1 MGKEVDK
8 FIYIEH
14 PIRLMI
20 IIIFTVGISL
30 LADNYLYGI
39 FGMDNYVVVHLI
51 LEMLIIAAAISII
64 IHVITVMRYSV
75 TNRLVFL
82 IGIFASITVIEV
94 LHTISYP
101 GMPFF
106 FYESDMSR
114 TIWLYMFTRFSLP
127 IGLGLFFFIKLRQ
140 VDARYMLAST
150 IIATIILSSYIIL
163 VYMPSSPLPLLI
175 DAQGA
180 TSLKLSL
187 HGLAMILQVAFIFI
201 VMKKGTKKKNLY
213 YIFASICLLIS
224 DALFIMFPDKFSI
237 NNFVGHL
244 FQLVAY
250 YMIVQTIY
258 YSGIEKPYRE
268 ILEAKDS
275 LEKSE
280 RIAHK
285 LAYYDELT
293 GLPNERYFKE
303 RLNHALIERKGEKT
317 VIVLEIDR
325 LLMIRSTL
333 GSNYADIFKQK
344 VAQKIV
350 QILASQY
357 SLYLL
362 REELFAIYLE
372 DLDDWH
378 LYRIIQN
385 FQKMME
391 EPFQIQHFSLNSH
404 FNVGIAQYPKDAD
417 SAEGLSEYAQFAM
430 YEARNDSS
438 NVLFYEKEMAAKR
451 ANRILLE
458 HDLRQA
464 IQRNELYIEY
474 QPQFNLQT
482 GKIYSVEALVRW
494 HHGKRGF
501 ISPGE
506 FIPLAEESGL
516 IVPIGQWVLREACK
530 QAREWQ
536 LQNRFIKVAVN
547 LSLGQLL
554 QGNFV
559 ESVQEILAET
569 ELDTSYLQLEIT
581 ESMTIN
587 TSSIMAI
594 IQELQEQGITIAVD
608 DFGTGYSSLSYLKD
622 FPIDC
627 LKIDRSFVWN
637 IDKNEEEDAIVLLI
651 LSMAKHLKLNVVA
664 EGIETERQLAYLE
677 QAKCDYIQGFLVS
690 KPLRPTILENS
701 FEEIEKNAQQLLA
714 KIKSQTI

>member
-8 FIYIEH
+8 FIYIKH
-14 PIRLMI
+14 PIRLITIFI
-20 IIIFTVGISL
+20 IIVVVSL
-30 LADNYLYGI
+30 LADDYLYGI
-39 FGMDNYVVVHLI
+39 FGMDNYVIVHLI
-51 LEMLIIAAAISII
+51 LEMMMIAASISIV
-64 IHVITVMRYSV
+64 IHVMTVMRYSV

-82 IGIFASITVIEV
+82 VTIFACIAVIEI

-114 TIWLYMFTRFSLP
+114 TIWFYMFTRFILP
-127 IGLGLFFFIKLRQ
+127 IGLSLFFFIPLKR
-140 VDARYMLAST
+140 VNARYMMSVAILAT
-150 IIATIILSSYIIL
+150 AMLGCFIFL
-163 VYMPSSPLPLLI
+163 VYTSALPMLM
-175 DAQGA
+175 DMQGA

-187 HGLAMILQVAFIFI
+187 HGIAMILQVVFMI
-201 VMKKGTKKKNLY
+201 VVLKKGTKKKNLY

-224 DALFIMFPDKFSI
+224 DILFIMFPDKFSI
-237 NNFVGHL
+237 NNFVGHT
-244 FQLVAY
+244 FQLVGY
-250 YMIVQTIY
+250 YLIVQTIY

-293 GLPNERYFKE
+293 ELPNERYFKE
-303 RLNHALIERKGEKT
+303 QLNRSLTVDKRVKT

-333 GSNYADIFKQK
+333 GSNYADIFKQT
-344 VAQKIV
+344 VAQKIA
-350 QILASQY
+350 QIVPSQY
-357 SLYLL
+357 SVYLL
-362 REELFAIYLE
+362 REELFAIVIE

-378 LYRIIQN
+378 VCRMIQN
-385 FQKMME
+385 LQDIMD

-404 FNVGIAQYPKDAD
+404 FNVGVAQYPKDAEE
-417 SAEGLSEYAQFAM
+417 AEELLKYAQFAM
-430 YEARNDSS
+430 YEARNDSG
-438 NVLFYEKEMAAKR
+438 NVLFYEGEMSESR
-451 ANRILLE
+451 SNRILLE

-464 IQRNELYIEY
+464 IERNELYIEY

-482 GKIYSVEALVRW
+482 GSIYSVEALVRW
-494 HHGKRGF
+494 QHGKRGF
-501 ISPGE
+501 ISPAE

-516 IVPIGQWVLREACK
+516 IVPIGQWVLKEACR

-536 LQNRFIKVAVN
+536 AQNRFLKVAVN

-554 QGNFV
+554 QDNFV
-559 ESVQEILAET
+559 ESVQEILDET

-587 TSSIMAI
+587 TGSIMAV
-594 IQELQEQGITIAVD
+594 IQKLQEQGITIAVD

-622 FPIDC
+622 FPVDC

-637 IDKNEEEDAIVLLI
+637 IDKSEEEDAIVLLI
-651 LSMAKHLKLNVVA
+651 LSMAKHLKLSVVA

-677 QAKCDYIQGFLVS
+677 QAQCDSIQGFLIS
-690 KPLRPTILENS
+690 KPLRPAMLEEQ
-701 FEEIEKNAQQLLA
+701 FEEIEKKAQQLLA
-714 KIKSQTI
+714 KIKPQTI

>member
-1 MGKEVDK
+1 MGNEVDK
-8 FIYIEH
+8 FIYIKH
-14 PIRLMI
+14 PIRLTI
-20 IIIFTVGISL
+20 IIILSVVISL
-30 LADNYLYGI
+30 LADDYLYGI
-39 FGMDNYVVVHLI
+39 FGMDNYVIIHLI
-51 LEMLIIAAAISII
+51 LEMMIIAATISII
-64 IHVITVMRYSV
+64 IYVLTVMRYSI
-75 TNRLVFL
+75 TNRLIFL
-82 IGIFASITVIEV
+82 VAIFTCIAIMEV
-94 LHTISYP
+94 LHTITYT

-114 TIWLYMFTRFSLP
+114 TIWFYMITRFVLP
-127 IGLGLFFFIKLRQ
+127 IGLSIFFFMRLKR
-140 VDARYMLAST
+140 VSVRDMMLFVAA
-150 IIATIILSSYIIL
+150 IAVSISAFIFL
-163 VYMPSSPLPLLI
+163 VYTPTSFLPRLM
-175 DAQGA
+175 DEQGA
-180 TSLKLSL
+180 TNLKLSL
-187 HGLAMILQVAFIFI
+187 HVIAMMLQVVFII
-201 VMKKGTKKKNLY
+201 VVLKKGTKKKNLY

-224 DALFIMFPDKFSI
+224 DILFLMFPDGFSI
-237 NNFVGHL
+237 NNLVGHL
-244 FQLVAY
+244 LQLTAY
-250 YMIVQTIY
+250 YMVVQTIY

-293 GLPNERYFKE
+293 ELPNERYFKE
-303 RLNHALIERKGEKT
+303 QLNRSLTVDKRVKT

-333 GSNYADIFKQK
+333 GSNYADIFKRS
-344 VAQKIV
+344 VAQKIT
-350 QILASQY
+350 QILPSQY
-357 SLYLL
+357 SVYLL
-362 REELFAIYLE
+362 REELFAIYIE

-378 LYRIIQN
+378 LCRIVQSLQN
-385 FQKMME
+385 MMD
-391 EPFQIQHFSLNSH
+391 EPFRIQHFSLNSR

-417 SAEGLSEYAQFAM
+417 KAEELLKYAQFAM
-430 YEARNDSS
+430 YEARSDSS
-438 NVLFYEKEMAAKR
+438 NVLFYEEKMSETR
-451 ANRILLE
+451 SNRILLE
-458 HDLRQA
+458 NDLRQA
-464 IQRNELYIEY
+464 IERNELYVEY

-494 HHGKRGF
+494 NHGKSGF

-516 IVPIGQWVLREACK
+516 IVPIGQWVLKEACK

-536 LQNRFIKVAVN
+536 SQGHFLKVAVN

-554 QGNFV
+554 QDNFV
-559 ESVQEILAET
+559 ESVQEILDET

-587 TSSIMAI
+587 TGSITAVI
-594 IQELQEQGITIAVD
+594 QKLQELGITIAVD

-651 LSMAKHLKLNVVA
+651 LSMAKHLKLSVVA

-677 QAKCDYIQGFLVS
+677 QAQCDSIQGFLIS
-690 KPLRPTILENS
+690 KPLCPVTLGEN
-701 FEEIEKNAQQLLA
+701 FEEIEKKAQQLLA
-714 KIKSQTI
+714 KIKPQTI